1 MQFMNSSLDK
11 LAQSLSDEN
20 FKYLIKEFGSKNLEV
35 LKQKGAYPYE
45 YMNSFERFKEK
56 NCLLES
62 ISLVQQKKEKLVMIM
77 TMTIKDQ
84 TVK

>member
-11 LAQSLSDEN
+11 LAQSLSDET
-20 FKYLIKEFGSKNLEV
+20 FKYLVKEFGSKNLEV
-35 LKQKGAYPYE
+35 LKEKGAYPYE
-45 YMNSFERFKEK
+45 YRKSFERFKEK

-62 ISLVQQKKEKLVMIM
+62 ISLVHQKKEKLVMMM

>member
-20 FKYLIKEFGSKNLEV
+20 IKYLIKEFGSKNLEV

-62 ISLVQQKKEKLVMIM
+62 ISLVQQKKEKLVMMM